1 MDSWPLPRCVWS
13 SLPSPWSPPPP
24 SSTRSTWARSRGS
37 RLSTSRSLKW
47 QSASVTFIWCSLF
60 KILRVASFPC
70 CSSSMVILVY
80 KSICIDRSIIQYR
93 SFISVC
99 LGRSRYDV
107 YYSNYNYSVFA
118 IFFLLA
124 FLIMDHEAIKFVRR
138 KYRNFWENQNV
149 EFERQNIR
157 SVACE
162 GSKPRNKIYVIRIE
176 KMEF

>member
-1 MDSWPLPRCVWS
+1 MDSWPLQRCVWS

-24 SSTRSTWARSRGS
+24 SSTSSTWARSRGS

-47 QSASVTFIWCSLF
+47 QSASVTFIWCSFF

-80 KSICIDRSIIQYR
+80 KSVRLDHS
-93 SFISVC
+93 SPFC

-138 KYRNFWENQNV
+138 KYKNFLENKNV

-176 KMEF
+176 T